1 MSSTKKKFV
10 PDETDLKIL
19 SILMK
24 DAKKTY
30 ADIGKELFISAGTV
44 HVRIKKMMD
53 YDVIL
58 NTQLQVNHNKLG
70 FDITAFLGVYLEKSR
85 MYEKVAEELAEID
98 EIVEVHYTTGVYGM
112 FVKVICRDTEHLRD
126 IISYKVQ
133 QIDGIQRTETFI
145 SLHNTL
151 LRPLD
156 VHPD

>member
-1 MSSTKKKFV
+1 MGASKKKFT

-30 ADIGKELFISAGTV
+30 AEIGKDLFISAGTV
-44 HVRIKKMMD
+44 HVRIKKMME
-53 YDVIL
+53 YNVIL
-58 NTQLQVNHNKLG
+58 NAQLQINHAKLG

-85 MYEKVAEELAEID
+85 MYEKVAEELAEVD

-133 QIDGIQRTETFI
+133 QIEGIQRTETFI

-156 VHPD
+156 VHPE